1 MAKNMDSEKSEP
13 TFLKTLWHMA
23 ATLVGGV
30 KPIVDQLRE
39 DLEKRLDHYAKV
51 IEKRLMVLTLRGC
64 AIFMSFAYFGLGFLF
79 VLIDYGGVP
88 RGIACFCCG
97 LFSLV
102 ILLIS
107 LQFIK

>member
-1 MAKNMDSEKSEP
+1 MAKTVKSKNSDP
-13 TFLKTLWHMA
+13 SFLKTLWHMA
-23 ATLVGGV
+23 STLIGGV
-30 KPIVDQLRE
+30 KPIVDQLQE
-39 DLEKRLDHYAKV
+39 DLEKRLDDYAKV
-51 IEKRLMVLTLRGC
+51 IEKRLMVLTLRSC
-64 AIFMSFAYFGLGFLF
+64 AIFMSFAYFGLGLLF

-97 LFSLV
+97 LLSLV

>member
-1 MAKNMDSEKSEP
+1 
-13 TFLKTLWHMA
+13 MA

-30 KPIVDQLRE
+30 KPLVDQLQE

-51 IEKRLMVLTLRGC
+51 VEKRLMVMTLRSC
-64 AIFMSFAYFGLGFLF
+64 ALFTSFAFFGTGFLF
-79 VLIDYGGVP
+79 VLIDYGGIS

-97 LFSLV
+97 LLSLV

-107 LQFIK
+107 VQFTK